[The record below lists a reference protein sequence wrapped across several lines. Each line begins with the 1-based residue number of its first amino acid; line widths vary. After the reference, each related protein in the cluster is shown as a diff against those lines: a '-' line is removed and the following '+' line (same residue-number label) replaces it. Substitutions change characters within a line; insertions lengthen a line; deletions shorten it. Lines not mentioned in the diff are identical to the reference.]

1 MIDNATL
8 LRSTMARLA
17 AEARG
22 SEESL
27 WHLADWRAL
36 VPPAEAAL
44 ANLGIRHARLASTGA
59 PLSWMIHLRHVPR
72 LMRIRAHR
80 LPTIES
86 SANKPG
92 RLVRLSAAT
101 SPDVAQVTR
110 TSSACTAARQCSSCG
125 V

>member
-17 AEARG
+17 GEARG

-44 ANLGIRHARLASTGA
+44 ANLGIRHARLVGA
-59 PLSWMIHLRHVPR
+59 GAILSSMTDLRRAPPP
-72 LMRIRAHR
+72 MRMRAHR
-80 LPTIES
+80 
-86 SANKPG
+86 
-92 RLVRLSAAT
+92 
-101 SPDVAQVTR
+101 
-110 TSSACTAARQCSSCG
+110 
-125 V
+125 